1 MNLIQK
7 AKGAIANKRALFAA
21 AMATP
26 MLAFADND
34 ISSIGTTAATEI
46 AKFAIMITAIG
57 TAVLSDPRLPH
68 GISHD
73 QNCELIKRGLLNGL
87 QNRLSMLRQQRSSA

>member
-34 ISSIGTTAATEI
+34 IASIGTAAATEI

-57 TAVLSDPRLPH
+57 TAVLSVVV
-68 GISHD
+68 
-73 QNCELIKRGLLNGL
+73 LIQGFRMAMKMTKTA
-87 QNRLSMLRQQRSSA
+87 S

>member
-7 AKGAIANKRALFAA
+7 AKDAISNKRALFAA

-34 ISSIGTTAATEI
+34 IASIGTSAATEI

-57 TAVLSDPRLPH
+57 TAVLSVVV
-68 GISHD
+68 
-73 QNCELIKRGLLNGL
+73 LIQGFRMAMKMTKTA
-87 QNRLSMLRQQRSSA
+87 S

>member
-1 MNLIQK
+1 MNLIKK

-34 ISSIGTTAATEI
+34 IASIGTSAATEI

-57 TAVLSDPRLPH
+57 TAVLSVVV
-68 GISHD
+68 
-73 QNCELIKRGLLNGL
+73 LIQGFRMAMKMTKTA
-87 QNRLSMLRQQRSSA
+87 S

>member
-34 ISSIGTTAATEI
+34 IASIGTSAATEI

-57 TAVLSDPRLPH
+57 TAVLSVVVLIQGFRLAA
-68 GISHD
+68 GMT
-73 QNCELIKRGLLNGL
+73 KT
-87 QNRLSMLRQQRSSA
+87 AK

>member
-7 AKGAIANKRALFAA
+7 VKGAIANKRALFAA

-34 ISSIGTTAATEI
+34 IASIGTSAATEI
-46 AKFAIMITAIG
+46 AKFAVMITAIG
-57 TAVLSDPRLPH
+57 TAVLSV
-68 GISHD
+68 IV
-73 QNCELIKRGLLNGL
+73 LIQGFRMAFKMTKTAN
-87 QNRLSMLRQQRSSA
+87 

>member
-26 MLAFADND
+26 MLA
-34 ISSIGTTAATEI
+34 
-46 AKFAIMITAIG
+46 KFAVMITAIG
-57 TAVLSDPRLPH
+57 TAVLSVIVLIQGFRLAA
-68 GISHD
+68 GMT
-73 QNCELIKRGLLNGL
+73 KTAR
-87 QNRLSMLRQQRSSA
+87 

>member
-34 ISSIGTTAATEI
+34 IASIGTSAATEI
-46 AKFAIMITAIG
+46 AKFAVMITAIG
-57 TAVLSDPRLPH
+57 TAVLSVIVSIQGFRMAFKMTKTA
-68 GISHD
+68 S
-73 QNCELIKRGLLNGL
+73 
-87 QNRLSMLRQQRSSA
+87 

>member
-34 ISSIGTTAATEI
+34 IASIGTSAAVEI
-46 AKFAIMITAIG
+46 AKFAVMITAIG
-57 TAVLSDPRLPH
+57 TAAFSVIVLIQGFRMAFKMTKTAS
-68 GISHD
+68 
-73 QNCELIKRGLLNGL
+73 
-87 QNRLSMLRQQRSSA
+87 

>member
-7 AKGAIANKRALFAA
+7 VKGAIANKRALFAA

-34 ISSIGTTAATEI
+34 IASIGTSAATEI

-57 TAVLSDPRLPH
+57 TAVLSVVV
-68 GISHD
+68 
-73 QNCELIKRGLLNGL
+73 LIQGFRMAMKMTKTA
-87 QNRLSMLRQQRSSA
+87 S

>member
-46 AKFAIMITAIG
+46 AKFAIMITEIG
-57 TAVLSDPRLPH
+57 TAVLSV
-68 GISHD
+68 IV
-73 QNCELIKRGLLNGL
+73 LIQGFRMAFRMTKTA
-87 QNRLSMLRQQRSSA
+87 S

>member
-26 MLAFADND
+26 MLALADGGAD
-34 ISSIGTTAATEI
+34 IASIRTAAATEI
-46 AKFAIMITAIG
+46 AKFAVMITAIG
-57 TAVLSDPRLPH
+57 TAVLSVIVLIQGFRLAA
-68 GISHD
+68 GMT
-73 QNCELIKRGLLNGL
+73 KT
-87 QNRLSMLRQQRSSA
+87 AK

>member
-34 ISSIGTTAATEI
+34 IASIGTSAATEI

-57 TAVLSDPRLPH
+57 TAVLSVVV
-68 GISHD
+68 
-73 QNCELIKRGLLNGL
+73 LIQGFRMAMKMTRTA
-87 QNRLSMLRQQRSSA
+87 S

>member
-7 AKGAIANKRALFAA
+7 AKGAVTNKRAILAA

-34 ISSIGTTAATEI
+34 IASIGTSAATEI

-57 TAVLSDPRLPH
+57 TAVLSVVV
-68 GISHD
+68 
-73 QNCELIKRGLLNGL
+73 LIQGFRMAMKMTKTA
-87 QNRLSMLRQQRSSA
+87 S

>member
-7 AKGAIANKRALFAA
+7 AKGAIANKRAILAA

-34 ISSIGTTAATEI
+34 IASIGTSAATEI

-57 TAVLSDPRLPH
+57 TAVLSVVV
-68 GISHD
+68 
-73 QNCELIKRGLLNGL
+73 LIQGFRMAMKMTKTA
-87 QNRLSMLRQQRSSA
+87 S

>member
-7 AKGAIANKRALFAA
+7 AKDAISNKRALFAA

-34 ISSIGTTAATEI
+34 IASIGTSAATEI
-46 AKFAIMITAIG
+46 AKFAVMITAIG
-57 TAVLSDPRLPH
+57 TAVLSVVVLIQGFRLAA
-68 GISHD
+68 GMT
-73 QNCELIKRGLLNGL
+73 KTAR
-87 QNRLSMLRQQRSSA
+87 

>member
-34 ISSIGTTAATEI
+34 IASIGTSAATEI
-46 AKFAIMITAIG
+46 AKFAVMITAIG
-57 TAVLSDPRLPH
+57 TAVLSVIVLIQGFRLAA
-68 GISHD
+68 GMT
-73 QNCELIKRGLLNGL
+73 KT
-87 QNRLSMLRQQRSSA
+87 AK